1 MPQAQCLLMPCP
13 EIGHKLQSVEA
24 ESEEQ
29 KIEIAAVAEDM
40 EVLVREN
47 QAATHQLGRAE
58 AAVQQLQA
66 DLDQVCSSTAS
77 DGWTRCFVPTKHA
90 SAFREPRDGHG
101 MSRLSRSRSHPWVM
115 ERSGFPVSG
124 LWSHGLLCGAL
135 WWLFRDCVAVLPLH
149 TRRTC
154 DHTILGHLFLKRL
167 LGKRHGRWSTVLGD
181 WWGRLKLVPL
191 QAHEQRMRL
200 EQALRSRDKHV
211 AELQRSCD
219 VGAHCLCIILQ
230 ESRCT

>member
-1 MPQAQCLLMPCP
+1 MP
-13 EIGHKLQSVEA
+13 EIGHELQSVEA

-29 KIEIAAVAEDM
+29 KTEIAAVAEDM

-66 DLDQVCSSTAS
+66 DLDQVCSCTAS
-77 DGWTRCFVPTKHA
+77 DGWTRCFIPTKHA

-101 MSRLSRSRSHPWVM
+101 MSRPSRSDHILHDGEIGS
-115 ERSGFPVSG
+115 SSG

-149 TRRTC
+149 TRRTW

-167 LGKRHGRWSTVLGD
+167 VGKRHGRWSTVHSD
-181 WWGRLKLVPL
+181 WGGRLKLVPL

-211 AELQRSCD
+211 AELQSSCD

-230 ESRCT
+230 ESRRT